1 MLNNEKY
8 LIQECIKGN
17 RNAQEVVYK
26 KFSGKMLAICKR
38 YIKDQSLAED
48 AFQEAFIKSFNNLS
62 KFSFKSSLE
71 TWLTRI
77 FINES
82 INMLR
87 ANRKLQLQVRLDEMN
102 YDLPELEDSN
112 KEEYDSELILILLE
126 KIPEN
131 YATVLMLFAIDGFNH
146 KEISEKLNI
155 SEKNSRSILSRARA
169 SLNELLI
176 NEKDQKINYFP
187 FRKTS

>member
-176 NEKDQKINYFP
+176 NEKDLKINYFP

>member
-112 KEEYDSELILILLE
+112 KEEYDSELILMLLE